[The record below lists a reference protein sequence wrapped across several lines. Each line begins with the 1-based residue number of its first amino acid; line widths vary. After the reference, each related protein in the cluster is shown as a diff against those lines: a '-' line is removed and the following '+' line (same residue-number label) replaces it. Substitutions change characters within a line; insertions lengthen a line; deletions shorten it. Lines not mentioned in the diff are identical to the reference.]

1 MIYEEFQQYVA
12 EVVERHFKD
21 APGPDGTTETN
32 KHHIALK
39 SAACKE
45 IYDYISSLNMD
56 EDLKY
61 EIENFA
67 EKKAQSAI
75 YAFFTTIKRKPKRY
89 K

>member
-1 MIYEEFQQYVA
+1 MINEEFQQYVA

-39 SAACKE
+39 SAACRE
-45 IYDYISSLNMD
+45 IYDYISLQNLD
-56 EDLKY
+56 EGQKY
-61 EIENFA
+61 EMENFA

-75 YAFFTTIKRKPKRY
+75 YALFTTVKRKPKRY